1 MRAGVAVAS
10 LSLLLCGGVLLS
22 FLTLTKD
29 TERLREEADLVRV
42 VRSLSAIQ
50 QKNEAVL
57 SRLEKEA
64 LSVVTERFPWLPKNN
79 TLPNYFLN
87 SGSHTDNF
95 YKYRDANIAFIHYPR
110 AGGYR
115 VIECLREISIKKHI
129 AMSPLMTSKNR
140 LLWERGEDNL
150 EKFRHRLKFHSGRYV
165 FGVCEKV
172 DSPCSYFLLLREP
185 MQQAISSY
193 EYCKE
198 TYEDEICQ
206 GFNANKMTLREWILN
221 QGSVLFHQL
230 MLNIN
235 FCASDRTFNF
245 NFTLPEGFLF
255 EKKDMPCWMKQKIF
269 LDKLSSTDLSH
280 AVNYII
286 SHLQSWFAV
295 IGLLD
300 DPQGSLEVFEKV
312 YKLPFTKCKHF
323 DRKETLSESHH
334 GSFDN
339 SANSVYQRQ
348 SDIYD
353 ENDPYTLSDDV
364 YVRKALSADY
374 RIYKAALKIYH
385 MQKQTLS
392 NRIWR

>member
-1 MRAGVAVAS
+1 MRAGVEAAS
-10 LSLLLCGGVLLS
+10 LSLLLCGGMLLS
-22 FLTLTKD
+22 YLTLTTD
-29 TERLREEADLVRV
+29 TETQREEADLVRV

-64 LSVVTERFPWLPKNN
+64 LSVVTKKFPWLPKNN
-79 TLPNYFLN
+79 TLPNYLLN
-87 SGSHTDNF
+87 SGSHTDND

-150 EKFRHRLKFHSGRYV
+150 EKFRNRLKFHSGRYV

-172 DSPCSYFLLLREP
+172 NSPCSYFLLLREP

-206 GFNANKMTLREWILN
+206 GFNANKMTLREWILS
-221 QGSVLFHQL
+221 QGSVLFRQL

-235 FCASDRTFNF
+235 FCASDHTFNF
-245 NFTLPEGFLF
+245 NLTLPEGFLF
-255 EKKDMPCWMKQKIF
+255 DKKDMPCWMKQKIF

-323 DRKETLSESHH
+323 DRKETLSEPHH
-334 GSFDN
+334 ASFDN